1 MTPRLALAV
10 RSLGIA
16 GWLGMALLVA
26 GALLQTLGV
35 QPLEARLRAAE
46 AAVRAQV
53 RNAPREDRLLAV
65 SAEDGRIARFVA
77 FFRNEAQATDQLARL
92 YAIAAQSG
100 VAFSAAEYQ
109 LSPVRPL
116 ELERYSI
123 TLPIRGGYAQV
134 RAFMENALEQIPVLA
149 LEQASF
155 RRGTG
160 GAQSVEAE
168 VRLSIYLARP

>member
-1 MTPRLALAV
+1 MTARLAQAA

-16 GWLGMALLVA
+16 GWLGLALLVA
-26 GALLQTLGV
+26 GALLQAFGV

-53 RNAPREDRLLAV
+53 RGAPGEGRLLAV
-65 SAEDGRIARFVA
+65 SAEDGRITRFVG
-77 FFRNEAQATDQLARL
+77 FFRNEAQVTDQLARL

-116 ELERYSI
+116 DLERYTI
-123 TLPIRGGYAQV
+123 TLPIRGGYAQA
-134 RAFMENALEQIPVLA
+134 RAFMENALEQIPVLT

-155 RRGTG
+155 RRGAG
-160 GAQSVEAE
+160 GAQSIETE
-168 VRLSIYLARP
+168 VRLSIYRARP